1 MDFSTPIDI
10 APYQTIDPT
19 TQQSA
24 ECSLRNAAIQISNF
38 GFLLLLLMIGC
49 HWFGRWH
56 RKHCRQ
62 QAAARRR
69 QQIESLERIWRMTA
83 KQEP

>member
-19 TQQSA
+19 TEESIQ
-24 ECSLRNAAIQISNF
+24 CSLTNAASQISSF
-38 GFLLLLLMIGC
+38 GLLLLLLMIGC
-49 HWFGRWH
+49 HWFGRWN
-56 RKHCRQ
+56 RKHCEQ

-69 QQIESLERIWRMTA
+69 QQIESLERIWTMTA